1 MNVLLTIGLIVLLC
15 SPVWA
20 DEDLADRYDENTEI
34 TVRGTIAEVVSPQRG
49 PVVIK
54 VVTERDGRTYRVV
67 TAPQWFLAKNN
78 LVFKVGDKVEVI
90 GSKFVAPNG
99 TLFVITRQCMLKG
112 SSPCAFRDGDMRP
125 KWRGRM
131 MRDR

>member
-1 MNVLLTIGLIVLLC
+1 MNLFLTIGVIVFLC

-20 DEDLADRYDENTEI
+20 DEDLVDRYDENTEI
-34 TVRGTIAEVVSPQRG
+34 TVRGVIVEVVSPQRG

-54 VVTERDGRTYRVV
+54 VVAEREGRAYRVV
-67 TAPQWFLAKNN
+67 TAPQWFLTKNN
-78 LVFKVGDKVEVI
+78 ISFKVGDKVEVI

-112 SSPCAFRDGDMRP
+112 SSPCAFRDEEMRP
-125 KWRGRM
+125 RWRCRM
-131 MRDR
+131 MCDR